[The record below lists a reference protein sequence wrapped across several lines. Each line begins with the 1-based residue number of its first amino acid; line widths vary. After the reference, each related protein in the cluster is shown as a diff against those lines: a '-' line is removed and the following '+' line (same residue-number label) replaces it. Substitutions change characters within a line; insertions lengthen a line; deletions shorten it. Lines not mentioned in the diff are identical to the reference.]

1 MATTLLPPLSAIRA
15 FEAAARLSSFTRAA
29 EELGM
34 TQAAISYQIKLL
46 EERAGAPLFLRRPR
60 QIELSEAGRR
70 LAPSV
75 AEAFSLLRDG
85 WASVR
90 SDVAGVLAVSTLATF
105 ASNWLAQHLGA
116 FQIAHPSIAVRL
128 ETSNKIVDFAREEV
142 DVAIRSGNGDWPGM
156 ETHMLFTAGFTPMV
170 SPALLRETGPIETPQ
185 DLLRMPLLDPQDPW
199 WRDWFEAAGVPSAGL
214 AERQGIS
221 LGAQSYEAR
230 AAMAGRGV
238 AILTRALFND
248 EVAAGSLSQPFDLV
262 VDDGNAY
269 WLVYPTERRNAPKI
283 RAFRDWLLR
292 AVKASLGAA

>member
-75 AEAFSLLRDG
+75 AEAFALLRDG

-90 SDVAGVLAVSTLATF
+90 SDAAGVLAISTLATF
-105 ASNWLAQHLGA
+105 ASNWLAQNLGA

-142 DVAIRSGNGDWPGM
+142 DVAIRSGSGDWPGM

-170 SPALLRETGPIETPQ
+170 SPALLRKTGPIETPL

-199 WRDWFEAAGVPSAGL
+199 WRDWFDAAGVASGDL
-214 AERQGIS
+214 ADRAGIS

-238 AILTRALFND
+238 AILTRALFNE
-248 EVAAGSLSQPFDLV
+248 EVAAGSLTQPFDLV

-269 WLVYPTERRNAPKI
+269 WLVYPTERRNVPKI

>member
-1 MATTLLPPLSAIRA
+1 MANQPLPPLAAIRA
-15 FEAAARLSSFTRAA
+15 FEATARLSSFTRAA

-34 TQAAISYQIKLL
+34 TQAAVSYQIKLL

-70 LAPSV
+70 LAP
-75 AEAFSLLRDG
+75 AIMEAFSLLREG
-85 WASVR
+85 WSSVR
-90 SDVAGVLAVSTLATF
+90 ADTGGVLAVSTLATF
-105 ASNWLAQHLGA
+105 ASNWLAEHLGS

-128 ETSNKIVDFAREEV
+128 ETSNKVIDFAREEI
-142 DVAIRSGNGDWPGM
+142 DVAIRSGSGDWPGM
-156 ETHMLFTAGFTPMV
+156 ETHILFKAGFTPML
-170 SPALLRETGPIETPQ
+170 SPALLRKAGPLEKPE
-185 DLLRMPLLDPQDPW
+185 DLMRLPLLDPQDPW
-199 WRDWFEAAGVPSAGL
+199 WRDWFEASGVPSGDL
-214 AERQGIS
+214 VERAGIS

-248 EVAAGSLSQPFDLV
+248 EIADGSLVQPFDLV

-269 WLVYPTERRNAPKI
+269 WLVYPTERRNVPKI

-292 AVKASLGAA
+292 EVTMSIGGV